1 MGSRQRRRAD
11 SVMDRLMHDLRNA
24 LAPIRNVAQLM
35 ARGDADLKTMAYAR
49 DVIDRQLEDLERIGN
64 EILGAYKEVATE
76 ADAPASRRMALKG
89 RRILIIDDNRNWV
102 DSLAAILVADGYEVD
117 VAYGGREGIE
127 TALRNP
133 PDVVLLDIEMPE
145 VSGYE
150 TARRLRT
157 RLGKRCPQ
165 IVAISVWGQE
175 SAKVAGR
182 QAGFH
187 HHLTKPVAFTELEK
201 ILAS

>member
-1 MGSRQRRRAD
+1 MGRQRRRSD
-11 SVMDRLMHDLRNA
+11 SVMDRLVHDLHNA
-24 LAPIRNVAQLM
+24 LAPVRNVVQLM
-35 ARGDADLKTMAYAR
+35 LRGDADLKTMAYAR
-49 DVIDRQLEDLERIGN
+49 EVIVRQLVDLERLGN
-64 EILGAYKEVATE
+64 EIRAASREV
-76 ADAPASRRMALKG
+76 DAPAPRAKAKSRRV
-89 RRILIIDDNRNWV
+89 LIIDDNRNWV
-102 DSLAAILVADGYEVD
+102 DSLAAILIADGYDVD
-117 VAYGGREGIE
+117 VAYGGREGVE
-127 TALRNP
+127 AALRTP

-150 TARRLRT
+150 TARRLHA

-175 SAKVAGR
+175 SAKLAGR
-182 QAGFH
+182 EAGFT

>member
-11 SVMDRLMHDLRNA
+11 PIMDRLIHDLHNA
-24 LAPIRNVAQLM
+24 LAPVRNAVQLM
-35 ARGDADLKTMAYAR
+35 ARDDAGLETMAYAR
-49 DVIDRQLEDLERIGN
+49 QVIEKQLADLERIGK
-64 EILGAYKEVATE
+64 EILAAYRES
-76 ADAPASRRMALKG
+76 PPPLRRAVKG
-89 RRILIIDDNRNWV
+89 RRVLIIDDNRNWV
-102 DSLAAILVADGYEVD
+102 DSLAAILLAEGYEVD
-117 VAYGGREGIE
+117 VAYGGQDGVE
-127 TALRNP
+127 TAVRNP

-150 TARRLRT
+150 AARRLRA

-175 SAKVAGR
+175 SARVAGR
-182 QAGFH
+182 QAGFN
-187 HHLTKPVAFTELEK
+187 HHLTKPVAFAELER